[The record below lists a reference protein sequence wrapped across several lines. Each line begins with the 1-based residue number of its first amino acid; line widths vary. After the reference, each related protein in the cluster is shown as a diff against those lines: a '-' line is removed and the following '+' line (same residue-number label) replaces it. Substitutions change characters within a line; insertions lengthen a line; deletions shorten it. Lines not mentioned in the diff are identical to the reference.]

1 MHNGSAADFDSA
13 SVGSIPAGSAIPNSI
28 MSDTF
33 AFIADTHLRS
43 FQHGRSYRGQDFFN
57 AFIYALES
65 MRRQNITT
73 VIHGG
78 DLLDI
83 RNPSSEVIDQL
94 CRINAKANQLGM
106 VISVIT
112 GNHDRC
118 EPSWVQVLNNVL
130 EAANAPSCIRSLDNE
145 MLVLPGG
152 TTIYGLPFM
161 NSAELQETLKTTP
174 EADFLVWHGAVKE
187 FCNFPAQDVVTVSLF
202 EDTKKYKNVLLGDI
216 HINKYLPFGIE
227 KKGIIGYPGSLELCE
242 AGEPTEK
249 FYSVIKYINGV
260 VTCTQTPVKTRKVI
274 KFKITTSEDLDKLV
288 RQQLATFKNDVPML
302 LGKYN
307 PKVPDCLPRIQ
318 AAMHPDSILRATP
331 IIDLRPDEGMQEI
344 NPAENKK
351 LDSFLGAFIPIEAQP
366 DLHNLAVQLLEPGA
380 KASVLITEYVDKN
393 LK

>member
-1 MHNGSAADFDSA
+1 
-13 SVGSIPAGSAIPNSI
+13 

-94 CRINAKANQLGM
+94 CRINAKALELGM
-106 VISVIT
+106 AIYVIT

-118 EPSWVQVLNNVL
+118 EPSWVQVLNNIITSSKT
-130 EAANAPSCIRSLDNE
+130 ESAIHSLDHKYV
-145 MLVLPGG
+145 VLPKG

-161 NSAELQETLKTTP
+161 NSAELQETLKESP

-187 FCNFPAQDVVTVSLF
+187 FCNFPTQDVVDISLF
-202 EDTKKYKNVLLGDI
+202 EQTNRYKNVLLGDI
-216 HINKYLPFGIE
+216 HINKYLPFGAE

-242 AGEPTEK
+242 AGEHTEK
-249 FYSVIKYINGV
+249 FYSVITYKDGV

-274 KFKITTSEDLDKLV
+274 KFKLTTSEDLDRLI
-288 RQQLATFKNDVPML
+288 RQQIATFKNDVPML

-307 PKVPDCLPRIQ
+307 PKIPDCLPRIQ

-331 IIDLRPDEGMQEI
+331 IIDLRPDQATQEI
-344 NPAENKK
+344 DVTENKK
-351 LDSFLGAFIPIEAQP
+351 LDSFLGAFIPAEAQP
-366 DLHNLAVQLLEPGA
+366 ELHNLAKQLLEPGA